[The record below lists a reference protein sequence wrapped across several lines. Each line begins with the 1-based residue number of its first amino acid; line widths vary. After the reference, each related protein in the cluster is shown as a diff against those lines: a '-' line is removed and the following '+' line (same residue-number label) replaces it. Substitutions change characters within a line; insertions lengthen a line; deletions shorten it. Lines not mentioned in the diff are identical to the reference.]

1 MISTG
6 RQSGWYSDLQ
16 ASWGPWW
23 RFKFLNL
30 FSMFHMR
37 DKLHT
42 INQMPSTVLNTELNK
57 RQSWFLNIRTHW
69 MTDCVS
75 EWFSMLPCFPALTT
89 HVSSLRLCAKERGFF
104 YFPYLTVAP
113 SRELWC
119 KEIPRNCFILNYVPT
134 IVIRWSIMNISVFY
148 KIL

>member
-1 MISTG
+1 MTLNSFPGIIFVGHFMISTG

-69 MTDCVS
+69 TTDGVS
-75 EWFSMLPCFPALTT
+75 EWFSMLPCFPALTI

-104 YFPYLTVAP
+104 TFLIWPLLQVENFDAKRFPG
-113 SRELWC
+113 
-119 KEIPRNCFILNYVPT
+119 
-134 IVIRWSIMNISVFY
+134 IVLF
-148 KIL
+148 